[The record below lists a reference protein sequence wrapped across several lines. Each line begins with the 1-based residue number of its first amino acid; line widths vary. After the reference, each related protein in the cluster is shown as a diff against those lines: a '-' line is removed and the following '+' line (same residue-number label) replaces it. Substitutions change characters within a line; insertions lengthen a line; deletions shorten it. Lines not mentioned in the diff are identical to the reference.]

1 MIYLYWY
8 LGFGAVVFVIVL
20 GAHLITKRN
29 ESDSLRDILNAM
41 DPDREKLSYRILH
54 NFVVPLLAG
63 IAVVVGWPI
72 AIFMKAK
79 ELLEKKSDTGAMDGE
94 QSEFSVSRDDLQE
107 RLSIEVIEAR
117 ERVIDP
123 LGAVPALPFGHLH
136 SAWKAFLDGMG
147 PDDSVWSF
155 SANWTSW
162 GRKELR
168 EGYVILSGD
177 TVAAHFQTVWKDVE
191 EEVETETKQADNLAW
206 RKKLAD

>member
-20 GAHLITKRN
+20 GAHLLTKRK
-29 ESDSLRDILNAM
+29 ESDSLRDILDAM
-41 DPDREKLSYRILH
+41 DPDREKLSYRVLH

-79 ELLEKKSDTGAMDGE
+79 DLLEKKSDTGASGGE
-94 QSEFSVSRDDLQE
+94 QREFAVGRDDLQE
-107 RLSIEVIEAR
+107 MLSIEVIQTR

-123 LGAVPALPFGHLH
+123 LGAVPAVPFGHLH
-136 SAWKAFLDGMG
+136 SAWKTFLDGVG
-147 PDDSVWSF
+147 PDDAVWSF
-155 SANWTSW
+155 SANWTRW

-168 EGYVILSGD
+168 DGYVIVRGD
-177 TVAAHFQTVWKDVE
+177 IIGAHFQTVWKDVE
-191 EEVETETKQADNLAW
+191 EEVETEAKQADNLAW